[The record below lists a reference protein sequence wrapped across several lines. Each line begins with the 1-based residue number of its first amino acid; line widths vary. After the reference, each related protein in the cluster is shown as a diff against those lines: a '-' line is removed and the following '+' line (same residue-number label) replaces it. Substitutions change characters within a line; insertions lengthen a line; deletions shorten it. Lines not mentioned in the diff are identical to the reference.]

1 MGSGAQ
7 HGAAGCQVPVV
18 RSHGGE
24 SFCLPIGKPFDAALP
39 DAGPGFSLILCVCLL
54 DGSVIIL

>member
-18 RSHGGE
+18 RSHGSE
-24 SFCLPIGKPFDAALP
+24 SFCLPIGKPLDAALP
-39 DAGPGFSLILCVCLL
+39 AAGPGFSS
-54 DGSVIIL
+54 G